1 MIIAGVDPGYGKLGV
16 AIVEKQGANK
26 EVLLFSTCLITS
38 AKQSLPDRLFE
49 IGTGFEK
56 IIKEFSPERLAIE
69 KLFFTTNQKTAM
81 GVAEARGV
89 ITYLGR
95 AHGLTV
101 ADYTPLEIKQ
111 TITGYGRAEKKQVAD
126 LLPKLIKID
135 KKIKE
140 DDELDAIAVALTD
153 LFIHKSR
160 AIGLQK

>member
-1 MIIAGVDPGYGKLGV
+1 MIIAGIDPGYGKMGV
-16 AIVEKQGANK
+16 AIIEGEK
-26 EVLLFSTCLITS
+26 LLFSDCLITS
-38 AKQSLPDRLFE
+38 SKESLADRLLQL
-49 IGTGFEK
+49 GQDFEK
-56 IIKEFSPERLAIE
+56 ILKKFSPERLALE

-81 GVAEARGV
+81 AVAEARGM

-95 AHGLTV
+95 AHGLKI

-111 TITGYGRAEKKQVAD
+111 TITGYGHASKKQVAD
-126 LLPKLIKID
+126 FLPKLIKID